1 MDIKTDKHK
10 LDNFFVS
17 SSTNRSDENFF
28 ASVTNIEAKEKKQSV
43 STRMNDFDSSILE
56 NNAYQVLPDEMLKIE
71 HKISLLENSLTKIS
85 VEANAMNGFAES
97 SQIKEN
103 EERKKLV
110 EKELADLKKKYSELG
125 ITAKISGQITSVVN
139 FTSAKKNSVLSKTK
153 DFLANKVLA
162 KISKNFHHSQEMKA
176 TLEKLSSINA
186 NVDELIT
193 MQVPYGET
201 ISRYER
207 LTAYLN
213 KANVIHSQISKD
225 LKGPKNF
232 SG

>member
-1 MDIKTDKHK
+1 MDMKIDKHK
-10 LDNFFVS
+10 LDNFFLS
-17 SSTNRSDENFF
+17 SLTNRSDENFF
-28 ASVTNIEAKEKKQSV
+28 ASATNIEVKEQKQSV
-43 STRMNDFDSSILE
+43 STRMNDLDSNILE

-85 VEANAMNGFAES
+85 VEANAMKGFVES

-103 EERKKLV
+103 ENRKKLV

-125 ITAKISGQITSVVN
+125 ITARISGQITSVVN
-139 FTSAKKNSVLSKTK
+139 FTSAKKNSILSRTK
-153 DFLANKVLA
+153 DFLSNKVLA
-162 KISKNFHHSQEMKA
+162 KISKNFQQSQEMKA
-176 TLEKLSSINA
+176 TLEKLSSINS

-201 ISRYER
+201 VNRYEK

-213 KANVIHSQISKD
+213 KANVIHSKISKD
-225 LKGPKNF
+225 LKGPKQVL
-232 SG
+232 G